1 MNKRAG
7 KEGGKERQKS
17 QRCWAGRLVGRP
29 PPPAKATRAPTLL
42 PSIPA
47 CAHPPCPPH
56 RPQPSGV
63 QGSTRKPNSGSF
75 KTQGCGKSS
84 KQLPQGELR
93 PPNADIICGAT
104 DPGER
109 LGSGG
114 CRWRTQAAAQANTGL
129 RKHSSS
135 PSSPLRSSRCRCR
148 GMPGPLEWGGHT
160 VGAPGGHA
168 VLAPV
173 SSSHPVIPLPT
184 PAFPG

>member
-1 MNKRAG
+1 M
-7 KEGGKERQKS
+7 
-17 QRCWAGRLVGRP
+17 L
-29 PPPAKATRAPTLL
+29 T
-42 PSIPA
+42 
-47 CAHPPCPPH
+47 
-56 RPQPSGV
+56 
-63 QGSTRKPNSGSF
+63 
-75 KTQGCGKSS
+75 SS
-84 KQLPQGELR
+84 VEPL
-93 PPNADIICGAT
+93 T
-104 DPGER
+104 
-109 LGSGG
+109 LGSGWALG
-114 CRWRTQAAAQANTGL
+114 VAGGVHRRPLAAQANTGL